1 MFPRQNTDV
10 AMDRLQ
16 QAKLSDIKRS
26 KLGNAAPL
34 RRVRALDDYTLC
46 VGIFGVVKFSL
57 LIVNEVSQTV

>member
-26 KLGNAAPL
+26 KLGNAGAL
-34 RRVRALDDYTLC
+34 RRVRGLHDDTLC
-46 VGIFGVVKFSL
+46 TGIFGVVNFSL
-57 LIVNEVSQTV
+57 LIVNEVNQTV